1 MNGCH
6 GAASC
11 FSEQPFAVSLPAV
24 KTLARTLRTPPADL
38 MLLAEA
44 FLLMAAARIA
54 LRKVPLERIVKWL
67 ERPTPRREPSNADE
81 IALRV
86 QWAIR
91 AVVRR
96 MPGAFVCFPQ
106 SLAAY
111 SMLHRR
117 GVAGVLNY
125 GVNRSPEN
133 ELRAHTWLNV
143 GNFTVV
149 GGESAPEFTLL
160 RTLP

>member
-1 MNGCH
+1 M
-6 GAASC
+6 
-11 FSEQPFAVSLPAV
+11 
-24 KTLARTLRTPPADL
+24 KTLSRILRTPPADL
-38 MLLAEA
+38 FLLAEA

-54 LRKVPLERIVKWL
+54 LRKIPLEKIVKWL
-67 ERPTPRREPSNADE
+67 ERPMPSKASRNAGE
-81 IALRV
+81 TALRV
-86 QWAIR
+86 QWAIQ
-91 AVVRR
+91 AIVRR
-96 MPGAFVCFPQ
+96 THGAFVCFPQ

-111 SMLHRR
+111 AMLRRR

-143 GNFTVV
+143 GDFTVV

-160 RTLP
+160 RTFP

>member
-1 MNGCH
+1 
-6 GAASC
+6 
-11 FSEQPFAVSLPAV
+11 V
-24 KTLARTLRTPPADL
+24 KTLARILRTPPADL
-38 MLLAEA
+38 FLLAEA
-44 FLLMAAARIA
+44 FLLMTAARIA
-54 LRKVPLERIVKWL
+54 LRKIPLERIVKWL
-67 ERPTPRREPSNADE
+67 ERPMPSKASPNAGE
-81 IALRV
+81 TALRV

-96 MPGAFVCFPQ
+96 MPSAFVCFPQ

-111 SMLHRR
+111 AMLRRR

-160 RTLP
+160 RTFP

>member
-1 MNGCH
+1 
-6 GAASC
+6 
-11 FSEQPFAVSLPAV
+11 V
-24 KTLARTLRTPPADL
+24 KTLARILRTPPADL
-38 MLLAEA
+38 FLLAEA
-44 FLLMAAARIA
+44 FLLMTAARIA
-54 LRKVPLERIVKWL
+54 LKKIPLERIVQWL
-67 ERPTPRREPSNADE
+67 ERPTPSKASPNPGETA
-81 IALRV
+81 IRV

-96 MPGAFVCFPQ
+96 IPGAFVCFPQ

-111 SMLHRR
+111 AMLHRR

-133 ELRAHTWLNV
+133 ELRPHTWLNV

-160 RTLP
+160 RTFPSQLRP